1 MISFFNWL
9 EYFVQNIF
17 ISKGELNNRNISLYK
32 SIKCYQTTTITKLN
46 QRLSEFFNK
55 T

>member
-9 EYFVQNIF
+9 EYFVKNIF
-17 ISKGELNNRNISLYK
+17 ISKVELNNKNISLYK
-32 SIKCYQTTTITKLN
+32 SINCSQTTTITKLN
-46 QRLSEFFNK
+46 QSLSEFFNK